1 MIVNN
6 SEADSLN
13 IVHGYLVDLKQEYGC
28 QWSVVPAEECRYFV
42 SKKDFTRIG
51 ILMQKHQ

>member
-28 QWSVVPAEECRYFV
+28 QWSVVPVEECRYFV